1 MFEKR
6 ANTQLPS
13 VLKKLGDMTA
23 LRDTALVEQSL
34 LRTLEPLLGVLET
47 SFYRTD
53 DSGGIIRT
61 IHHSRNV
68 VVENGVNRVVDN
80 VEEVTNE
87 RDAPAAVV
95 RLFESARLLR
105 RSCSRRTDNDQL
117 LICYPTFGKNEVV
130 GYFVFQRDREVSA
143 KEDSIIQGVI
153 DVFTNYFDLLDA
165 SQRDQL
171 TGLLNRYS
179 LDAYLNR
186 LWSLLSESQNVLR
199 AEASD
204 VLSPR
209 ERYWLWLID
218 IDHFKSINDRFGH
231 IIGDEVIILVTRLLK
246 NSMRG
251 SDSLFRYGGE
261 EFLIIIAAPDEDS
274 AKCVFERSRLK
285 IADLEF
291 PRVGKVTISGGF
303 SEADPKVLPR
313 EVLDRADSAL
323 YAAKAAGRNRV
334 CHYEQLLRDGVIK
347 EAATG
352 EIDLF

>member
-1 MFEKR
+1 MSEKR
-6 ANTQLPS
+6 ANTELPS
-13 VLKKLGDMTA
+13 VLKKLGGMTA

-34 LRTLEPLLGVLET
+34 LRTLEPLLGILET

-53 DSGGIIRT
+53 DSGGIIRA

-68 VVENGVNRVVDN
+68 VAENGVNRVVDN

-87 RDAPAAVV
+87 RDAPALVV
-95 RLFESARLLR
+95 KLFESARLLGKA
-105 RSCSRRTDNDQL
+105 CSRHIDGEQR

-130 GYFVFQRDREVSA
+130 GYFVFQRDRDVTAE
-143 KEDSIIQGVI
+143 EDSIIQGVI
-153 DVFTNYFDLLDA
+153 EVFTNYFDLLDA

-179 LDAYLNR
+179 LDAYLNG
-186 LWSLLSESQNVLR
+186 LWSLLAESQNVMQ
-199 AEASD
+199 AEAAD
-204 VLSPR
+204 VKSPR

-231 IIGDEVIILVTRLLK
+231 IIGDEVLILITGLLK
-246 NSMRG
+246 NSMRR
-251 SDSLFRYGGE
+251 SDLLYRYGGE
-261 EFLIIIAAPDEDS
+261 EFLIIIATPDEES
-274 AKCVFERSRLK
+274 AKRVFERSRQK
-285 IADLEF
+285 IEDFEF

-313 EVLDRADSAL
+313 EVLNRADSAL

-334 CHYEQLLRDGVIK
+334 FHYEQLLRDGVIK